1 MSGLV
6 GSLVM
11 EPSQVVDTILSV
23 DKRICVKVI
32 AVADGPAVR
41 DIRVRSSTGTPSC
54 YQAAQI
60 QPRKGRLS
68 TRER

>member
-11 EPSQVVDTILSV
+11 ELSQIVDTILSV

-32 AVADGPAVR
+32 AVADGPA
-41 DIRVRSSTGTPSC
+41 GH
-54 YQAAQI
+54 QAAQI

-68 TRER
+68 TREG

>member
-11 EPSQVVDTILSV
+11 ELSQIVDTILSV

-41 DIRVRSSTGTPSC
+41 HIKVQSSTGTP
-54 YQAAQI
+54 
-60 QPRKGRLS
+60 RLLPS
-68 TRER
+68 PLDSATQRAIKHA